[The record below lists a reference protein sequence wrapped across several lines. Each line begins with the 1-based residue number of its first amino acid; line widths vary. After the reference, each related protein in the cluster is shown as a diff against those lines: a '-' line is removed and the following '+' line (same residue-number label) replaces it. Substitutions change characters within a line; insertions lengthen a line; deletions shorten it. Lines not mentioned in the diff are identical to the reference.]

1 LQGQLARVSTGWMI
15 AIAMHVAAI
24 VVLITMPFAHRTPSE
39 IITIIPLE
47 RPMPAYAGQQ
57 RRSAPQGGYG
67 SVRPEPPAPIQAPAP
82 KPVTPIPVAAV
93 PETTSGPV
101 REARGL
107 PIPQLGSGVLW
118 VAPRPALPGDVA
130 DVMYNDTLAR
140 DRPVVQRLK
149 AMVDSLNVILDE
161 QRAESRKPA
170 WTTQIAGKEFGI
182 DSQYIHV
189 AGIAIPT
196 AALALLP
203 IRLPEGNYDEYRRSR
218 QLEMMRQDLLYSAM
232 RAQTL
237 ADFRRYVHELRDRKQ
252 AEHDFEERQKGT
264 KKDTTVTQ

>member
-1 LQGQLARVSTGWMI
+1 MI
-15 AIAMHVAAI
+15 AIAMHVVAI
-24 VVLITMPFAHRTPSE
+24 VVLITMPFAHRVTRDV
-39 IITIIPLE
+39 ITLIPIE
-47 RPMPAYAGQQ
+47 RQMPAYAGAE
-57 RRSAPQGGYG
+57 RRAAPQGGYG
-67 SVRPEPPAPIQAPAP
+67 AVRPQPPAPVAAPAP
-82 KPVTPIPVAAV
+82 KLPTPQPIAAV
-93 PETTSGPV
+93 AETTSGPP

-107 PIPQLGSGVLW
+107 PIPQLGGGVLW

-130 DVMYNDTLAR
+130 DVMYNDTLTR

-149 AMVDSLNVILDE
+149 AMVDSLNDLLDQ
-161 QRAESRKPA
+161 QRAQTRKPS
-170 WTTQIAGKEFGI
+170 WTTEIAGKEFGI

-203 IRLPEGNYDEYRRSR
+203 IRLPEGNYDEYRRER

-232 RAQTL
+232 RTQTL
-237 ADFRRYVHELRDRKQ
+237 ADFRRYVHELRERKQ
-252 AEHDFEERQKGT
+252 EEHDFEKRQKGE

>member
-1 LQGQLARVSTGWMI
+1 MSTGWMI
-15 AIAMHVAAI
+15 AIAMHVVAI
-24 VVLITMPFAHRTPSE
+24 VVLITMPFAHKTESNV
-39 IITIIPLE
+39 ITFIPLE
-47 RPMPAYAGQQ
+47 RPMPAYAGQE

-67 SVRPEPPAPIQAPAP
+67 AVRPEPPAPIQAPPPKLATPAP
-82 KPVTPIPVAAV
+82 LAAV
-93 PETTSGPV
+93 AETTSGPP

-149 AMVDSLNVILDE
+149 AMVDSLNEMLDE
-161 QRAESRKPA
+161 QRAQSRKPS
-170 WTTQIAGKEFGI
+170 WTTEVAGKEFGI

-218 QLEMMRQDLLYSAM
+218 QLELMRQDLLYSAM
-232 RAQTL
+232 RTQTL

-264 KKDTTVTQ
+264 KKDTVVTQ

>member
-1 LQGQLARVSTGWMI
+1 MI
-15 AIAMHVAAI
+15 AIAIHVVAI
-24 VVLITMPFAHRTPSE
+24 VVLITMPFAHRTQPDV
-39 IITIIPLE
+39 ITIIPLD
-47 RPMPAYAGQQ
+47 RPSPAYAGTFQ
-57 RRSAPQGGYG
+57 RSAPQGGYG
-67 SVRPEPPAPIQAPAP
+67 AARPQPPAPVQAPAP
-82 KPVTPIPVAAV
+82 KLQTPASVAAV
-93 PETTSGPV
+93 PETTSGPP
-101 REARGL
+101 RESRGL

-118 VAPRPALPGDVA
+118 VAPRPPLPGDVA

-161 QRAESRKPA
+161 QRGQTRKPS
-170 WTTQIAGKEFGI
+170 WTTEVAGKEFGI

-232 RAQTL
+232 RTQTL
-237 ADFRRYVHELRDRKQ
+237 ADFRRYVHELRERKQ
-252 AEHDFEERQKGT
+252 AEHDFAERQKGL

>member
-1 LQGQLARVSTGWMI
+1 M
-15 AIAMHVAAI
+15 
-24 VVLITMPFAHRTPSE
+24 VLVTMPFAHKTPRDV
-39 IITIIPLE
+39 ITIIPLE
-47 RPMPAYAGQQ
+47 RDMPAYAGTP

-67 SVRPEPPAPIQAPAP
+67 AVRPSPPAPVEAPVP
-82 KPVTPIPVAAV
+82 KLPSPQPIAAV
-93 PETTSGPV
+93 AETSSGPV
-101 REARGL
+101 REGRGL
-107 PIPQLGSGVLW
+107 PVPQLGGGVLW

-130 DVMYNDTLAR
+130 DVMYNDTLSR

-149 AMVDSLNVILDE
+149 AMVDSLNDILDE
-161 QRAESRKPA
+161 ERAQNRKPS

-232 RAQTL
+232 RTQTL
-237 ADFRRYVHELRDRKQ
+237 ADFRRYVHELRERKQ
-252 AEHDFEERQKGT
+252 AEHDFAERQKGL

>member
-1 LQGQLARVSTGWMI
+1 MI
-15 AIAMHVAAI
+15 AIAMHVVAI
-24 VVLITMPFAHRTPSE
+24 VVLVTMPFAHRTTQDV
-39 IITIIPLE
+39 ITIIPLE
-47 RPMPAYAGQQ
+47 REMPAFAGPE
-57 RRSAPQGGYG
+57 RRAAPQGGYG
-67 SVRPEPPAPIQAPAP
+67 AARPAPPAPVSAPAP
-82 KPVTPIPVAAV
+82 KVSAPQPVAVAAD
-93 PETTSGPV
+93 TTSGPP
-101 REARGL
+101 RPARGL
-107 PIPQLGSGVLW
+107 PIPQLGGGVLW

-130 DVMYNDTLAR
+130 DVMYNDTLSR

-161 QRAESRKPA
+161 QRAQTRKPS
-170 WTTQIAGKEFGI
+170 WTTEVAGKEFGI

-189 AGIAIPT
+189 AGISIPT

-232 RAQTL
+232 RTQTL

-252 AEHDFEERQKGT
+252 AEHDFEQRQKGQ

>member
-1 LQGQLARVSTGWMI
+1 MV
-15 AIAMHVAAI
+15 AI
-24 VVLITMPFAHRTPSE
+24 VVLITMPFAHRTQPD
-39 IITIIPLE
+39 IVAFIPLD
-47 RPMPAYAGQQ
+47 RPMPAYAGPQ

-67 SVRPEPPAPIQAPAP
+67 SSRPEPPAPIQAPAP
-82 KPVTPIPVAAV
+82 KVVAPSPVAVA
-93 PETTSGPV
+93 ETTSGPA
-101 REARGL
+101 RAARGL
-107 PIPQLGSGVLW
+107 PIPQLGNGVLW

-149 AMVDSLNVILDE
+149 AMVDSLNDMLDE
-161 QRAESRKPA
+161 QRAESRKPS

-232 RAQTL
+232 RTQTL
-237 ADFRRYVHELRDRKQ
+237 ADFRRYVHELRERKQ